1 MVKLN
6 GCEPEHLELVLEIFR
21 SIDGN
26 LHEFQIHGTISE
38 SAMGT
43 KSIRKIVRRGLYG
56 RSHLIRPLG
65 T

>member
-1 MVKLN
+1 
-6 GCEPEHLELVLEIFR
+6 VLEIFR